1 MNTFREYGKTGL
13 FRFDTGWIYE
23 EFLRELQGRKGIE
36 VYKEMSENDDIIG
49 AILFATEML
58 MRQSK
63 WSIQEAGTEQVD
75 LDAAEFVR
83 TCMDDMEETWS
94 DFISEVLSFLTYGW
108 SYHEIVYKR
117 RMGRSKNPETNS
129 KYTDGLIGWRKL
141 PIRSQDTLWEWKYD
155 EKDNLIGLVQCAPP
169 LYEQVFI
176 PIEKALHFKT
186 KSRKGNP
193 EGRSVLRN
201 CYRNWYFKRRIQ
213 EIEGIGIERDL
224 AGFPTL
230 TAPEGMNI
238 WDTDD
243 PDMNIQEIEGIG
255 IERDLAGL
263 PVLEAPEGVD
273 IWSDEYA
280 AELAKAERIVRS
292 VRRDEREGIVLG
304 NGWKFSLTSTGGRR
318 QFDTNQIIERYDTR
332 MAMTVLADFV
342 LLGHQA
348 VGSFALSS
356 DKTELFGVALG
367 AFLDLICEVFNN
379 QAIPRLIDIN
389 GEHFA
394 GITDYPILTHG
405 DIETQDLSQLG
416 EFVSKMVGIGA
427 ITPDESMEDYLRL
440 AADLPER
447 DPETAYMGNQKPP
460 EQPQDGGAGDGKEQQ
475 GNEPEAPPVDPQEGA
490 DGEEKPPDGEDE
502 E

>member
-63 WSIQEAGTEQVD
+63 WSIQEAGTEQAD

-155 EKDNLIGLVQCAPP
+155 EKDNLISLVQCAPP

-193 EGRSVLRN
+193 EGRSILRN
-201 CYRNWYFKRRIQ
+201 CYRNWYFKRR
-213 EIEGIGIERDL
+213 
-224 AGFPTL
+224 
-230 TAPEGMNI
+230 
-238 WDTDD
+238 
-243 PDMNIQEIEGIG
+243 IQEIEGIG

-405 DIETQDLSQLG
+405 DIETQDLGQLG

>member
-63 WSIQEAGTEQVD
+63 WSIQEAGTEQAD

-224 AGFPTL
+224 AG
-230 TAPEGMNI
+230 
-238 WDTDD
+238 
-243 PDMNIQEIEGIG
+243 
-255 IERDLAGL
+255 L

-304 NGWKFSLTSTGGRR
+304 NGWQFTLTSTGGRR

-405 DIETQDLSQLG
+405 DIETQDLGQLG

>member
-63 WSIQEAGTEQVD
+63 WSIQEAGTEQAD

-224 AGFPTL
+224 AG
-230 TAPEGMNI
+230 
-238 WDTDD
+238 
-243 PDMNIQEIEGIG
+243 
-255 IERDLAGL
+255 L

-273 IWSDEYA
+273 IWSDECK
-280 AELAKAERIVRS
+280 AELAKAEAIVRS

-405 DIETQDLSQLG
+405 DIETQDLGQLG

>member
-1 MNTFREYGKTGL
+1 MNKFGEYGKTGL
-13 FRFDTGWIYE
+13 FRFGTGWIYE

-36 VYKEMSENDDIIG
+36 VYKEMSENDDVIG

-58 MRQSK
+58 MRQTK
-63 WSIQEAGTEQVD
+63 WSIQEAGNSQVD
-75 LDAAEFVR
+75 MDAAKFVR

-117 RMGRSKNPETNS
+117 RMGRTKNPETNS

-155 EKDNLIGLVQCAPP
+155 DKDNLIGLIQCAPP
-169 LYEQVFI
+169 NYEQVFI

-201 CYRNWYFKRRIQ
+201 CYRSWYFKRR
-213 EIEGIGIERDL
+213 
-224 AGFPTL
+224 
-230 TAPEGMNI
+230 
-238 WDTDD
+238 
-243 PDMNIQEIEGIG
+243 IQEIEGIG

-263 PVLEAPEGVD
+263 PVLEAPESSD
-273 IWSDEYA
+273 IWREENRDQLEI
-280 AELAKAERIVRS
+280 AERIVRS
-292 VRRDEREGIVLG
+292 VRRDEREGIVLPG
-304 NGWKFSLTSTGGRR
+304 GWKFTLASTGGRR

-367 AFLDLICEVFNN
+367 AFLDLICQVFNN

-394 GITDYPILTHG
+394 GITDYPELIHG

-427 ITPDESMEDYLRL
+427 ITPDEGMEDYLRL
-440 AADLPER
+440 AASLPER
-447 DPETAYMGNQKPP
+447 DPETAYMAASRPP
-460 EQPQDGGAGDGKEQQ
+460 EPFPDEDGTLHGKGPQ
-475 GNEPEAPPVDPQEGA
+475 APPVALEEGGE
-490 DGEEKPPDGEDE
+490 DGE
-502 E
+502 